1 MFSLRGSRK
10 RKTEKIIQK
19 FLKSYAENE
28 KSQDKKDLKTWL
40 ILELQ
45 NELPNK
51 TIEDIE
57 KIATELIEGI
67 EVYYSK
73 KKEVEKYQSVG
84 ITNGDYVGNEILEKV
99 ADEIEEADIVDTK
112 EVIEEM
118 KEVSNIL
125 SN

>member
-1 MFSLRGSRK
+1 MLSLRGSRK
-10 RKTEKIIQK
+10 RKTDEIIKK

-51 TIEDIE
+51 KVADIE
-57 KIATELIEGI
+57 KIAIELISGI
-67 EVYYSK
+67 EIYYQK

-84 ITNGDYVGNEILEKV
+84 ITNGDYIGN
-99 ADEIEEADIVDTK
+99 
-112 EVIEEM
+112 
-118 KEVSNIL
+118 
-125 SN
+125 